1 MGNAVAKWGSKAT
14 IAPAVKDLVVGLDH
28 GDMCCIWDH
37 VMLYASSPAVNREEF
52 DLICRLV
59 PAWTAE
65 EGDSDGEEGEAKV
78 GETWEDKKTRELEA
92 VFVLL
97 RGPVGGGGD
106 GHGESKDSGDHEA
119 SANEAF
125 DIFEFLCAC
134 VVLSKLTMDE
144 KIAFAFMFFDTTGI
158 GKGIDHEGM
167 LIGFRSALRG
177 TCVGGTVVGGERHGR
192 RVLRKVVGMDAEAWT
207 TVHYG
212 DEGQCAQ

>member
-1 MGNAVAKWGSKAT
+1 MNRATVRRTSHLSPLHSALHTTMGNAVAKWGSKAT

-37 VMLYASSPAVNREEF
+37 VMLYANSPAVNREEF
-52 DLICRLV
+52 DDICQLV

-65 EGDSDGEEGEAKV
+65 EGDSDGEEGEAKG
-78 GETWEDKKTRELEA
+78 GETWEDKKKRELEA

-97 RGPVGGGGD
+97 RGPVNGGGD
-106 GHGESKDSGDHEA
+106 GHGESKDSGDHEEA
-119 SANEAF
+119 SKKEAF

-134 VVLSKLTMDE
+134 VVLSKMKMEE

-158 GKGIDHEGM
+158 GKGIDQEGM

-177 TCVGGTVVGGERHGR
+177 TWVARSSEERATAD
-192 RVLRKVVGMDAEAWT
+192 V
-207 TVHYG
+207 
-212 DEGQCAQ
+212 C